1 MMVLKIMSKVEI
13 YYFSGSGNSLHVAKE
28 LHERIPGSD
37 LTPIVSLLNKD
48 AIKTKANIVGFVF
61 PIHGLTV
68 PIPVKKF
75 IKKLNVN
82 STKYLFAIATR
93 AGTTHNAFIEIDKI
107 LKKSDKSLNSCFT
120 LNMASNDPKFKDWR
134 PPTREELAKLES
146 EAMNRLDMIQKI
158 IINKVN
164 VRENVGDSVIYPANF
179 IIERLALAGM
189 FFVEHTGA
197 NNYFYSDTKCVG
209 CGTCEK
215 VCPSGKIRVADE
227 KPVWQ
232 NDIKCYFCYAC
243 VNFCPRNSVQI
254 KSKVYMKS
262 YTENNERYPHPYAT
276 VNDIAGQKANRL
288 EKPLAE

>member
-1 MMVLKIMSKVEI
+1 MSKVEI

-28 LHERIPGSD
+28 LQERIPGSD
-37 LTPIVSLLNKD
+37 LKPIVSLIRKD
-48 AIKTKANIVGFVF
+48 TIKTKADTVGLVF

-75 IKKLNVN
+75 VRKLNVN

-107 LKKSDKSLNSCFT
+107 LKKSGKSLDSWFT

-134 PPTREELAKLES
+134 PPTQEELAKLES
-146 EAMNRLDMIQKI
+146 EALNKLDMIQKI

-164 VRENVGDSVIYPANF
+164 VRENVRDDVIYPANF
-179 IIERLALAGM
+179 LIERLALFGM

-215 VCPSGKIRVADE
+215 VCLSQKIKMADK

-232 NDIKCYFCYAC
+232 NDVKCYFCYAC
-243 VNFCPRNSVQI
+243 VNYCPKKSVQI

-262 YTENNERYPHPYAT
+262 YTENNSRYPHPYAT
-276 VNDIAGQKANRL
+276 VSDIAGQKSMGREKRL
-288 EKPLAE
+288 AD